1 MRANIALI
9 PERLEDFQM
18 TQRYSEVFDLVESGR
33 QERAVWEQ
41 VVDSLMKYVDT
52 DTVAAADAVK
62 AEGCVK
68 KEVPQEIVSAVIEY
82 IESNHIGPLT
92 KELEDLENLQVVE
105 TSNDEAKQGK
115 PAQKA
120 RAGKVTQQKAP
131 RIVPRRGKGPVQ
143 SVG

>member
-1 MRANIALI
+1 MA
-9 PERLEDFQM
+9 Q
-18 TQRYSEVFDLVESGR
+18 TYSEVFDLVESGR

-52 DTVAAADAVK
+52 DTVAAADAIK

-82 IESNHIGPLT
+82 IESNHIVPLT
-92 KELEDLENLQVVE
+92 KELEDLERLQVVE
-105 TSNDEAKQGK
+105 TSNDEAKQDK
-115 PAQKA
+115 PSAKTRTGQVPK
-120 RAGKVTQQKAP
+120 QKAP
-131 RIVPRRGKGPVQ
+131 RIIPRRGKGPMQ

>member
-1 MRANIALI
+1 MAS
-9 PERLEDFQM
+9 Q
-18 TQRYSEVFDLVESGR
+18 TYSEVFNLVESGR
-33 QERAVWEQ
+33 QERVVWDQ
-41 VVDSLMKYVDT
+41 IVDSLMKYLDT
-52 DTVAAADAVK
+52 DTVSASSAIV

-82 IESNHIGPLT
+82 IETQHIEPLT

-105 TSNDEAKQGK
+105 TSNDEAQQEK
-115 PAQKA
+115 PAATARTGQVTKQK
-120 RAGKVTQQKAP
+120 TP